1 MRYLFAI
8 AATFL
13 LGIGAVLAQRAEL
26 PTISTSF
33 DQDLIIAPLGQMH
46 TEYLHID
53 NLTANEI
60 AVDVSLDL
68 ASSSIPIGWQVDF
81 EDMSFHVAR
90 GSSLAIP
97 LTIIPLTENQAE
109 LNVVVRNGN
118 SDIIEVHSLSVITH
132 IAEYVL
138 YNLIKRTETINKLDQ
153 AMGKIDR
160 HTKIDWVNQKAVWKF
175 ADDFEVYVF
184 PIGGDMSG
192 ALSIG
197 IDGVSSPI
205 PFIKHLI
212 DQGKKILITSENDAS
227 LAFSELGTPEAR
239 QFFMEDLGLMAGMPQ
254 VRYETVEEERLPI
267 SFSLY
272 GLQNDPFFGNISARV
287 NDWDLVAKGAA
298 ETPFLEK
305 TDILQVVEN
314 SGATPILYYDN
325 AAKQVGGTRIE
336 IGDARIIYLGFGLE
350 GIQDD
355 DQRAAVLES
364 MIEWLRY
371 GNLVSSVE
379 EHDHSGANDLRL
391 VPNPANS
398 SSVCSF
404 AVGGTDIA
412 DVTVRLVDLRGNAQL
427 EIHSGRLAPGDYSF
441 VVDTSTLPIGQYN
454 VVAEIGG
461 RQISNPLMIV
471 R

>member
-1 MRYLFAI
+1 M
-8 AATFL
+8 T
-13 LGIGAVLAQRAEL
+13 
-26 PTISTSF
+26 
-33 DQDLIIAPLGQMH
+33 DD
-46 TEYLHID
+46 
-53 NLTANEI
+53 
-60 AVDVSLDL
+60 
-68 ASSSIPIGWQVDF
+68 
-81 EDMSFHVAR
+81 
-90 GSSLAIP
+90 
-97 LTIIPLTENQAE
+97 QAE
-109 LNVVVRNGN
+109 LKVIFRDEVGNVVQ
-118 SDIIEVHSLSVITH
+118 EHTLSIITH
-132 IAEYVL
+132 IAEYV
-138 YNLIKRTETINKLDQ
+138 IFDTMHHDDAIGKLDQ
-153 AMGKIDR
+153 AMVMIDR

-192 ALSIG
+192 VLSMG
-197 IDGVSSPI
+197 VDGVSSPI

-227 LAFSELGTPEAR
+227 LAFSSLGTPEAR

-272 GLQNDPFFGNISARV
+272 GLQNDPFFGGLSATV
-287 NDWDLVAKGAA
+287 NDLDIVKEGAV
-298 ETPFLEK
+298 ESPFLEK

-350 GIQDD
+350 GIQND

-379 EHDHSGANDLRL
+379 EHGGETAGAMRL
-391 VPNPANS
+391 SPNPANS

-404 AVGGTDIA
+404 SVAGTEIA
-412 DVTVRLVDLRGNAQL
+412 DVAVRVVDLRGNVQL
-427 EIHSGRLAPGDYSF
+427 EVHRGKLVPGDYSF
-441 VVDTSTLPIGQYN
+441 VVDTAELPIGQYN

-461 RQISNPLMIV
+461 QNISSPLMIV

>member
-1 MRYLFAI
+1 MRIFTWLIAGLLFSI
-8 AATFL
+8 VT
-13 LGIGAVLAQRAEL
+13 VNAQRAEVPL
-26 PTISTSF
+26 LSSSMEESLVLAEIGQPLTEFLDIGNPT
-33 DQDLIIAPLGQMH
+33 QRNVVCNV
-46 TEYLHID
+46 E
-53 NLTANEI
+53 
-60 AVDVSLDL
+60 LDL
-68 ASSSIPIGWQVDF
+68 ERSIVPNGWQVSF
-81 EDMSFHVAR
+81 ENL
-90 GSSLAIP
+90 SLTLAENSILSLPLSVIP
-97 LTIIPLTENQAE
+97 VSDDQAE
-109 LNVVVRNGN
+109 LVLVV
-118 SDIIEVHSLSVITH
+118 SDEAGTVIKEHSLSIITH
-132 IAEYVL
+132 LSEY
-138 YNLIKRTETINKLDQ
+138 IFFDTMHHDDAIGKIDQ

-192 ALSIG
+192 VLSVG
-197 IDGVSSPI
+197 VDGVTSPI

-227 LAFSELGTPEAR
+227 LAFSALGTPEAR

-272 GLQNDPFFGNISARV
+272 GLQNDPFFGGLSATV
-287 NDWDLVAKGAA
+287 NDWDVVASGAA

-325 AAKQVGGTRIE
+325 AAQQVGGTRIE

-350 GIQDD
+350 GIQND

-379 EHDHSGANDLRL
+379 EHGGEAAAAMRL
-391 VPNPANS
+391 SPNPANS

-404 AVGGTDIA
+404 SVAGTEIA
-412 DVTVRLVDLRGNAQL
+412 DVSVRVVDLRGNVQL
-427 EIHSGRLAPGDYSF
+427 EVHRGKLVPGDYSF
-441 VVDTSTLPIGQYN
+441 AVDTSVLPIGQYN

-461 RQISNPLMIV
+461 RNISSPLMIV

>member
-1 MRYLFAI
+1 MRYLWALVF
-8 AATFL
+8 TL
-13 LGIGAVLAQRAEL
+13 SLGTVSGYAQRAEI
-26 PTISTSF
+26 PSVTMQFEQTF
-33 DQDLIIAPLGQMH
+33 VVAPIGQPH
-46 TEYLHID
+46 TQYLHVE
-53 NLTANEI
+53 NFTGNQI
-60 AVDVSLDL
+60 ALNFELSGEY
-68 ASSSIPIGWQVDF
+68 SSIPSGWQV
-81 EDMSFHVAR
+81 SFQDQSLLVGR
-90 GSSLAIP
+90 GSSVDLP
-97 LTIIPLTENQAE
+97 LSIIPATDDHAIISI
-109 LNVVVRNGN
+109 VVKNDKGEIV
-118 SDIIEVHSLSVITH
+118 DEHTLSIITH
-132 IAEYVL
+132 IAEYVFFDSIH
-138 YNLIKRTETINKLDQ
+138 YSDAVSKLDQ

-160 HTKIDWVNQKAVWKF
+160 HTKIEWTNQKAVWKF

-192 ALSIG
+192 VLSVG
-197 IDGVSSPI
+197 VDGVTSPI

-227 LAFSELGTPEAR
+227 LAFSALGTPEAR

-272 GLQNDPFFGNISARV
+272 GLQNDPFFGGLSATV
-287 NDWDLVAKGAA
+287 NDWDVVASGAA

-325 AAKQVGGTRIE
+325 AAQQVGGTRIE

-350 GIQDD
+350 GIQND

-379 EHDHSGANDLRL
+379 EHGGEAAGAMRL
-391 VPNPANS
+391 SPNPAS
-398 SSVCSF
+398 GSSVCSF
-404 AVGGTDIA
+404 SVTGTEIA
-412 DVTVRLVDLRGNAQL
+412 DVSVRVVDLRGNVQL
-427 EIHSGRLAPGDYSF
+427 EVHRGKLVPGDYSF
-441 VVDTSTLPIGQYN
+441 AVDTSVLPIGQYN

-461 RQISNPLMIV
+461 RNISSPLMIV